1 MIDADAVTAELGVGA
16 AGAVIG
22 PVGAVDPVEVG
33 CTETTANW
41 IEVNFKKTFKEYNLA
56 SYSLS
61 VCCFHQFEMF

>member
-1 MIDADAVTAELGVGA
+1 MTHNPWVQDLPDLTHLFADAGEAVSIVIDADAVTAELGVGA

-41 IEVNFKKTFKEYNLA
+41 
-56 SYSLS
+56 
-61 VCCFHQFEMF
+61 M